1 MGRGGGTKGEVY
13 GAGGGERG
21 GEVWEEATGE
31 GASGEGT
38 ETAVKQLT
46 GCSSQGQWRRK
57 RRKPAG
63 ALGRGRF
70 PRPRVRLSA
79 AGGQAGTESH
89 GAASMT
95 QKSRGCSDLTP
106 GAGEARTRQGKA
118 KTAPRAR
125 PRPAQRPGPERRL
138 GPVLPPQLSPMLSK
152 AFVARYASETGRQGA
167 GGPEAPPGPRPPWKP
182 GLGME
187 GSSPPAIPSCPPAPV
202 PKSALGGRS
211 AALSVALFSLRLARP
226 AGCTLSP
233 RPPSNIPRHSS
244 GPWAPGILAAVLGS
258 GRAPAPTR
266 PALSL
271 PGLPRRPWSL
281 LCFCGQHTQP
291 PTLSPGRPSSR
302 WG

>member
-1 MGRGGGTKGEVY
+1 MAVKLQPRASSLGGSVETEEKETSQ
-13 GAGGGERG
+13 GAGPRALPTAPSQAERM
-21 GEVWEEATGE
+21 W
-31 GASGEGT
+31 
-38 ETAVKQLT
+38 
-46 GCSSQGQWRRK
+46 
-57 RRKPAG
+57 
-63 ALGRGRF
+63 
-70 PRPRVRLSA
+70 

-106 GAGEARTRQGKA
+106 GAGEAQTRQGKA

-138 GPVLPPQLSPMLSK
+138 GPVLPPKLSPMLSK

-202 PKSALGGRS
+202 PKSASGGRS

-271 PGLPRRPWSL
+271 PGLPRRPWSR